1 MNILDTG
8 NVGIG
13 TSSPSS
19 ILEVS
24 SSNPV
29 FRITDTREVSTI
41 GADIGTIE
49 FYSEDQSGNYPAVGA
64 AIKAINLSSFGS
76 GTGLTF
82 HTNADTVSPTERMR
96 IDSSGNVGIGTP
108 TPLNRLS
115 VKSAGLNTIVSG
127 TIASDGSYLS
137 YIKEGSTG
145 IPEFHIANAGGSTT
159 TKILGS
165 GISYFNG
172 GNVGIGTTGPAAKL
186 QISQAQNTA
195 SAFTDPFLKLLP
207 SSITNTTGL
216 TSIALG
222 TSVTNGYGVSL
233 NAWRFGT
240 GGSPKFS
247 IKMHDGSMAGQD
259 ALIVDKDGN
268 VGIGTTST
276 DAKLDVRGDV
286 RVTGAYY
293 DSLNSPGTSGQVLSS
308 TVTGTDWV
316 DGLPSFL
323 EHNNTDQTFWN
334 NGSGNFDT
342 NTSFGEYALKSTTS
356 YLNIQDQSSISG
368 YMDGTYTNVQTSYV
382 SGTLPTTL
390 PTVDIEI
397 MWDWPNISNLLGG
410 VGVSSDTILTVDKSL
425 LGGVGSGVVEFGF
438 WEVKGDNNTA
448 IGNNALSSTTT
459 GIRNV
464 ATGVLSLYSNT
475 TGFQNTAIGYHSL
488 RYSTTGRYNT
498 ANGAQALYK
507 NTTGYHNA
515 AVGLQSLYNNT
526 TGRYNTSQGSLSLY
540 NTSTGAYNTANGAQA
555 LYSTSTGAYNTANG
569 AQALYRNATGSY
581 NTACGY
587 KADVISTNLTNTTA
601 IGYNAIAN
609 ASNKVRL
616 GNTSV
621 TVIEGQVGFTAASD
635 ARIKTNI
642 QSIDKGID
650 FVMQLKPVSYLMKES
665 ADKRINWGF
674 IAQDVESLVGVDN
687 AVLTVGEDD
696 ERSLGLRYTDFI
708 SPIVKAMQEQQK
720 LIEDLR
726 LEIELLKNK

>member
-1 MNILDTG
+1 MT
-8 NVGIG
+8 
-13 TSSPSS
+13 
-19 ILEVS
+19 
-24 SSNPV
+24 
-29 FRITDTREVSTI
+29 
-41 GADIGTIE
+41 
-49 FYSEDQSGNYPAVGA
+49 
-64 AIKAINLSSFGS
+64 
-76 GTGLTF
+76 
-82 HTNADTVSPTERMR
+82 
-96 IDSSGNVGIGTP
+96 IDSSG
-108 TPLNRLS
+108 
-115 VKSAGLNTIVSG
+115 
-127 TIASDGSYLS
+127 D
-137 YIKEGSTG
+137 
-145 IPEFHIANAGGSTT
+145 
-159 TKILGS
+159 
-165 GISYFNG
+165 
-172 GNVGIGTTGPAAKL
+172 
-186 QISQAQNTA
+186 
-195 SAFTDPFLKLLP
+195 
-207 SSITNTTGL
+207 
-216 TSIALG
+216 
-222 TSVTNGYGVSL
+222 
-233 NAWRFGT
+233 
-240 GGSPKFS
+240 
-247 IKMHDGSMAGQD
+247 
-259 ALIVDKDGN
+259 
-268 VGIGTTST
+268 VGIGTTSP

-356 YLNIQDQSSISG
+356 YLNIQDQSMISG
-368 YMDGTYTNVQTSYV
+368 YTDGTYTNVQTSYV

-526 TGRYNTSQGSLSLY
+526 TGAYNTANGSLSLY

>member
-1 MNILDTG
+1 
-8 NVGIG
+8 
-13 TSSPSS
+13 
-19 ILEVS
+19 
-24 SSNPV
+24 
-29 FRITDTREVSTI
+29 
-41 GADIGTIE
+41 
-49 FYSEDQSGNYPAVGA
+49 
-64 AIKAINLSSFGS
+64 
-76 GTGLTF
+76 
-82 HTNADTVSPTERMR
+82 
-96 IDSSGNVGIGTP
+96 
-108 TPLNRLS
+108 
-115 VKSAGLNTIVSG
+115 
-127 TIASDGSYLS
+127 
-137 YIKEGSTG
+137 
-145 IPEFHIANAGGSTT
+145 
-159 TKILGS
+159 
-165 GISYFNG
+165 
-172 GNVGIGTTGPAAKL
+172 
-186 QISQAQNTA
+186 
-195 SAFTDPFLKLLP
+195 
-207 SSITNTTGL
+207 
-216 TSIALG
+216 
-222 TSVTNGYGVSL
+222 
-233 NAWRFGT
+233 
-240 GGSPKFS
+240 
-247 IKMHDGSMAGQD
+247 
-259 ALIVDKDGN
+259 
-268 VGIGTTST
+268 
-276 DAKLDVRGDV
+276 
-286 RVTGAYY
+286 
-293 DSLNSPGTSGQVLSS
+293 
-308 TVTGTDWV
+308 
-316 DGLPSFL
+316 
-323 EHNNTDQTFWN
+323 
-334 NGSGNFDT
+334 
-342 NTSFGEYALKSTTS
+342 
-356 YLNIQDQSSISG
+356 
-368 YMDGTYTNVQTSYV
+368 V

-526 TGRYNTSQGSLSLY
+526 TGAYNTANGSLSLY